1 MDNPLPNV
9 EAVHIEGV
17 VNHSPN
23 IIRMSQNSNS
33 CSSTSSASSSP
44 RNLNIQQDRRSN
56 ITILSTDSS
65 SSDNWTLRRH
75 LNIASATR
83 NYPKRSK
90 SFNASVHSIENAPND
105 CIDVPINDACNTNP
119 NATEG
124 VEKFEEKIVPQEE
137 AGNKDIVRIRK
148 ASKYYGPGDNKQ
160 QVLCSLDLTLREGD
174 M

>member
-1 MDNPLPNV
+1 MDSQLPNI

-17 VNHSPN
+17 VNHSPS

-65 SSDNWTLRRH
+65 SSENWTLRRH
-75 LNIASATR
+75 LNIASTTR
-83 NYPKRSK
+83 NYPVRSK
-90 SFNASVHSIENAPND
+90 SFNAMAHSIENAPND
-105 CIDVPINDACNTNP
+105 CIDVPISDACNTNP
-119 NATEG
+119 SATEG
-124 VEKFEEKIVPQEE
+124 VEKIEEKISPQKD